1 MCVIGDEKCATY
13 VNEKTIIMDYYEN
26 EEERNKEYKGVLP
39 PEVILTFD
47 ENDRG
52 TITQKINFNAKI
64 SEERKKI
71 AAKKKSL
78 FKNIFIFYLDAL
90 SYKHFKRKLPK
101 TANFLKQFF
110 VYNKNYNEKKF
121 SALEPLKKEFLWP
134 NI

>member
-1 MCVIGDEKCATY
+1 MDSIKGHRLFNNKITKLKKFGYPITTTLDYNQKWLTDNSFATY

-64 SEERKKI
+64 SEERKKNSS
-71 AAKKKSL
+71 KKKV
-78 FKNIFIFYLDAL
+78 FI
-90 SYKHFKRKLPK
+90 
-101 TANFLKQFF
+101 
-110 VYNKNYNEKKF
+110 
-121 SALEPLKKEFLWP
+121 
-134 NI
+134 